1 MPRTLNADD
10 GRIAQLAR
18 LIAMSAVISNP
29 PKNISMSVAAGAAV
43 FQDRVRSLLPEYE
56 NDSKVPGTKLCSDR
70 F

>member
-1 MPRTLNADD
+1 MPITLNADD

-18 LIAMSAVISNP
+18 FDRNIRGDLKS